1 MATTKTKAARKRARK
16 AEKHYTYSTFESEFF
31 EGEFKLPAT
40 SQLPI
45 NIGIRVRNGDVNA
58 LFDWLAETGVSSEDI
73 DAIMS
78 LDGEEFKKFNNE
90 WDNGVLGK

>member
-1 MATTKTKAARKRARK
+1 MATAKAKAARKRVRK

-40 SQLPI
+40 SQLPL
-45 NIGIRVRNGDVNA
+45 NIGIRVRNGEVTA

-78 LDGEEFKKFNNE
+78 LDGEEFKKFNEE

>member
-1 MATTKTKAARKRARK
+1 MATTKTKAARKRVRK

-40 SQLPI
+40 SQIPI
-45 NIGIRVRNGDVNA
+45 SIGIRVRNGDVNA
-58 LFDWLAETGVSSEDI
+58 LFGWLAETGVSSEDI

>member
-1 MATTKTKAARKRARK
+1 MATTKAKTKKRVRK

-31 EGEFKLPAT
+31 EGEFKLPAA
-40 SQLPI
+40 SQIPI